1 MHRKTFCRSLSSPSC
16 VQPFPPMFFRTFLR
30 RTIPLPVFPMSETWT
45 ATTSAPAAMPQHTTD
60 QLNSTALK
68 WGDDGE
74 LSDLDLQRILK
85 LLSQA
90 DPVAE
95 ALLSAVED
103 PKI

>member
-1 MHRKTFCRSLSSPSC
+1 MPESRTSLKH
-16 VQPFPPMFFRTFLR
+16 PP
-30 RTIPLPVFPMSETWT
+30 T
-45 ATTSAPAAMPQHTTD
+45 AKPQLIAD

-74 LSDLDLQRILK
+74 LSELDLQRILK

-95 ALLSAVED
+95 ALVARVSEAVN
-103 PKI
+103 

>member
-1 MHRKTFCRSLSSPSC
+1 MPESRTLLKDGLST
-16 VQPFPPMFFRTFLR
+16 QPKLM
-30 RTIPLPVFPMSETWT
+30 V
-45 ATTSAPAAMPQHTTD
+45 D

-74 LSDLDLQRILK
+74 LSELDLQRILK

-95 ALLSAVED
+95 ALVSQVSEAI
-103 PKI
+103 P

>member
-1 MHRKTFCRSLSSPSC
+1 MFDSVAPVRPTASSK
-16 VQPFPPMFFRTFLR
+16 
-30 RTIPLPVFPMSETWT
+30 
-45 ATTSAPAAMPQHTTD
+45 PQLIAD

-74 LSDLDLQRILK
+74 LSELDLQRILK

-95 ALLSAVED
+95 ALISPANE
-103 PKI
+103 PSF

>member
-1 MHRKTFCRSLSSPSC
+1 MPETRASFKNGLSHR
-16 VQPFPPMFFRTFLR
+16 
-30 RTIPLPVFPMSETWT
+30 
-45 ATTSAPAAMPQHTTD
+45 PQLITD

-74 LSDLDLQRILK
+74 LSDLDLQRILR

-95 ALLSAVED
+95 ALVAQAYEAVS
-103 PKI
+103 

>member
-1 MHRKTFCRSLSSPSC
+1 MSDIRTLPQTSPSPKP
-16 VQPFPPMFFRTFLR
+16 QL
-30 RTIPLPVFPMSETWT
+30 MS
-45 ATTSAPAAMPQHTTD
+45 D

-74 LSDLDLQRILK
+74 LSELDLQRILK

-95 ALLSAVED
+95 ALVAQVSESAN
-103 PKI
+103 

>member
-1 MHRKTFCRSLSSPSC
+1 MPESRAVLNSGF
-16 VQPFPPMFFRTFLR
+16 
-30 RTIPLPVFPMSETWT
+30 
-45 ATTSAPAAMPQHTTD
+45 ATKPQLITD

-74 LSDLDLQRILK
+74 LSELDLQRILR

-95 ALLSAVED
+95 ALVRQASEAVN
-103 PKI
+103 

>member
-1 MHRKTFCRSLSSPSC
+1 ML
-16 VQPFPPMFFRTFLR
+16 
-30 RTIPLPVFPMSETWT
+30 PMSETWT
-45 ATTSAPAAMPQHTTD
+45 ATTSASPAKPQHTTD

-74 LSDLDLQRILK
+74 LSELDLQRILK

-95 ALLSAVED
+95 ALLSATKD
-103 PKI
+103 PNA